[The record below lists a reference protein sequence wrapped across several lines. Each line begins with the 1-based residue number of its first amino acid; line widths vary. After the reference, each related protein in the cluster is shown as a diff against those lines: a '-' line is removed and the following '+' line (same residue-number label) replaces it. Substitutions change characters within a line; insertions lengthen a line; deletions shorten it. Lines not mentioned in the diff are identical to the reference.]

1 MAFALQG
8 WAVQVSSL
16 LERLEAIS
24 DSVVSSPTINGSPE
38 VREDGT
44 LRIGGGHFSSSA
56 PMDPPPPWCE
66 HEEPA
71 PLVVACAKGVSETSV
86 AGCSSEVLATMAFPA
101 DVLPTF
107 DVVLHKMMIQHKEEQ
122 GTVEEIVKVSK
133 DMEQIEVV
141 LPTGLAAEVPPLVS
155 SPVMLSS
162 GGTTNMMSW
171 VSEELLGNI
180 GMPQGP
186 GSTTLLD
193 EFLSS
198 FSCTAPR
205 SLLEAPIHVQIEG
218 ASTCPE
224 RRSGRMDKKNK
235 SCNIQTAKRA
245 EYRLAEAFGELPK
258 GMTSKKV
265 TEEDV
270 QEKMKTYLQMYKKP
284 LTSTAIQAIR
294 ALVEVNV

>member
-1 MAFALQG
+1 MAFTLQG
-8 WAVQVSSL
+8 WAVQVSIL

-24 DSVVSSPTINGSPE
+24 GSVVSSPAINGSPE
-38 VREDGT
+38 VREGGT
-44 LRIGGGHFSSSA
+44 TRIGGGPFSSSA
-56 PMDPPPPWCE
+56 PMGLPPPWCE

-86 AGCSSEVLATMAFPA
+86 AACSSEVLATMALPA
-101 DVLPTF
+101 DVLPTL
-107 DVVLHKMMIQHKEEQ
+107 DVEEQ
-122 GTVEEIVKVSK
+122 GTFEEIVKVSK

-141 LPTGLAAEVPPLVS
+141 LLAGLAIEVPPLVS

-162 GGTTNMMSW
+162 GGTTTMMS
-171 VSEELLGNI
+171 SGSGKLLDDI
-180 GMPQGP
+180 GMPQ
-186 GSTTLLD
+186 
-193 EFLSS
+193 
-198 FSCTAPR
+198 APR

-218 ASTCPE
+218 ASTCSE
-224 RRSGRMDKKNK
+224 RPSGPLDNKNK
-235 SCNIQTAKRA
+235 SSNIPAAKHA

-258 GMTSKKV
+258 GTTSKKV

-270 QEKMKTYLQMYKKP
+270 QEKMKSYLRMYKKP